1 MPQELSLPPFFPS
14 FPLFPSFSSSLPP
27 LPLPFPQAM
36 GHDLQPGLVFTCAVE
51 AVKSVHKVY
60 MNMQDLFNKFQSL
73 VLPEA
78 INYVLME
85 DESTLE
91 MLEELANFRLTSYPN
106 LPLTEALSRLAEDL
120 LQATLKV
127 WEEVEGEREGERGG
141 ERGREREREEGRS
154 CTKRKRK
161 LS

>member
-1 MPQELSLPPFFPS
+1 
-14 FPLFPSFSSSLPP
+14 
-27 LPLPFPQAM
+27 
-36 GHDLQPGLVFTCAVE
+36 
-51 AVKSVHKVY
+51 
-60 MNMQDLFNKFQSL
+60 MQDLFNKFQSL

-85 DESTLE
+85 DESTVE

-127 WEEVEGEREGERGG
+127 RRGG
-141 ERGREREREEGRS
+141 
-154 CTKRKRK
+154 
-161 LS
+161 